1 MAEAT
6 SPQAERK
13 AHLPGEAGIW
23 LFILGDMIIFGMFFV
38 AFIYYR
44 AQAPAL
50 FDASQARLNADLA
63 VVNTLLLLTSSLF
76 VVLAVEAV
84 RRNLVA
90 RARRLLMAAWLCGA
104 GFVVIKIVE
113 YREKSAQGIN
123 LLTDDFFMY
132 YYMYTGIHLVH
143 VLLGLAFLAWLIAKC
158 RTATAADTPSFEVG
172 ASFWHMVD
180 LLWIMLFP
188 LLYLVK

>member
-1 MAEAT
+1 VTDTT
-6 SPQAERK
+6 SASTERK
-13 AHLPGEAGIW
+13 AHLPGEDGIW
-23 LFILGDMIIFGMFFV
+23 LFILGDMIVFGMFFV
-38 AFIYYR
+38 AFIFYR
-44 AQAPAL
+44 AQEPTL

-76 VVLAVEAV
+76 VVLAVESV
-84 RRNLVA
+84 RRDLVA
-90 RARRLLMAAWLCGA
+90 RARRLLIVAWLCGA
-104 GFVVIKIVE
+104 GFVVIKVIE